1 MNKSTIKI
9 LKDTY
14 NISDYVIDLS
24 QKAEDDIKH
33 EFDSIK
39 EIKEYNQIKV
49 LSAMQSERVSE
60 SHFTYSTGYGY
71 GDIGRDTLE
80 KVYTKI
86 FNTEDA
92 LVRPNIVSGTHA
104 LSIVLFGNLR
114 PGDVLVS
121 ITGSPYDTLHKVIGI
136 EGSGNGSLKDYGIGY
151 IEIPL
156 KSDGKINIEAVV
168 KTLLENK
175 NVKMVEIQRSTGYGW
190 RPSLS
195 IEDIKNAINSV
206 KKVRNDIICFVDNCY
221 GEFLDIKEPTDVGA
235 DVVAGSLIKNIGGGI
250 APGGG
255 YVAGK
260 AKYVEQAS
268 YRLTAPGLGKDCGAT
283 YGVMRQMFQGL
294 FLAPH
299 VACEALKSAIF
310 CSRIMELAGYEVS
323 PKYDSS
329 RSDIIQAIK
338 FNNPKDLINFCKGI
352 QKGSPVDSFAECE
365 PWDMPGYTDKIIM
378 AAGAFIQGS
387 SIELSAD
394 APIREP
400 YIAYM
405 QGGLTFE
412 HAKVG
417 IMIAL
422 SNVLNNNR

>member
-1 MNKSTIKI
+1 MNKSTIQI
-9 LKDTY
+9 LKTNY
-14 NISDYVIDLS
+14 NISDKVIELS
-24 QKAEDDIKH
+24 NQAENDIKS
-33 EFDSIK
+33 EFEKIK
-39 EIKEYNQIKV
+39 DIKEYNQIKV
-49 LSAMQSERVSE
+49 LSAFQSERVSE

-80 KVYTKI
+80 KVYAKV
-86 FNTEDA
+86 FNAEDA
-92 LVRPNIVSGTHA
+92 LVRPHIVSGTHA

-114 PGDVLVS
+114 PGDILMS
-121 ITGSPYDTLHKVIGI
+121 ITGRPYDTLHKVIGI
-136 EGSGNGSLKDYGIGY
+136 AGSGNGSLKDYGIGY
-151 IEIPL
+151 IEVPL
-156 KSDGKINIEAVV
+156 KSDGKIDIAAAVKNI
-168 KTLLENK
+168 KENP
-175 NVKMVEIQRSTGYGW
+175 NIKMIEIQRSTGYGW
-190 RPSLS
+190 RPSLG
-195 IEDIKNAINSV
+195 IKDIKEAIDNI
-206 KKVRNDIICFVDNCY
+206 KKVKDDVICFVDNCY
-221 GEFLDIKEPTDVGA
+221 GEFLDTCEPTDAGA
-235 DVVAGSLIKNIGGGI
+235 DIIAGSLIKNIGGGI

-255 YVAGK
+255 YVVGK
-260 AKYVEQAS
+260 AKYVEQSS

-283 YGVMRQMFQGL
+283 YGVMRQMYQGL

-310 CSRIMELAGYEVS
+310 CSRLMELAGYEVS
-323 PKYDSS
+323 PKYDSM

-400 YIAYM
+400 YIGYM

-412 HAKVG
+412 HAKAG

-422 SNVLNNNR
+422 SNIINNR